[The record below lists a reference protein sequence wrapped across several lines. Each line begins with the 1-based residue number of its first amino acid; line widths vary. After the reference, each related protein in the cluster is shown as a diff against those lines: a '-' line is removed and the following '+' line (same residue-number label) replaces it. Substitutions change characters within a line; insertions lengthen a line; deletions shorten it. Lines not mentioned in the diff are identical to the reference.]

1 MHQHRKTA
9 TFPASLPLQRLVGMH
24 HWARLGVIADNLV
37 NMDRIMEKQAALLIL
52 SRHNII
58 EFVARRSPAAGFAL
72 PGAIDHN
79 AAKSIWRRE
88 VAT

>member
-37 NMDRIMEKQAALLIL
+37 NTDRIMEKQAA
-52 SRHNII
+52 
-58 EFVARRSPAAGFAL
+58 P
-72 PGAIDHN
+72 
-79 AAKSIWRRE
+79 
-88 VAT
+88 